1 LHRPETTRGADVNE
15 QNGLWC
21 RGKGPSRSG
30 WKFSC
35 SRSFTL
41 AVPTG
46 RICYRVTVQ
55 NVEFKAEL
63 KDLPLARTICRALG
77 ATSIST
83 MRQTD
88 TYYKLPAG
96 RLKKR
101 EIEGEPTE
109 YIFYQRP
116 DKTQPKISD
125 FKIYSEN
132 EAIARFGATA
142 LPVWLVVKKVRELW
156 MLGNVRIHLDTV
168 ESLGTFLEFEA
179 LVTPQNDVEQCRA
192 VVVELREQF
201 KPVLGEA
208 LSVGYSDLL
217 EG

>member
-1 LHRPETTRGADVNE
+1 VSELDHA
-15 QNGLWC
+15 GL
-21 RGKGPSRSG
+21 GGFLLSRRFIESS
-30 WKFSC
+30 F
-35 SRSFTL
+35 RSFTL
-41 AVPTG
+41 AVLAVKV
-46 RICYRVTVQ
+46 CYRVAVR

-83 MRQTD
+83 MQQTD

-101 EIEGEPTE
+101 EIDGEPTE

-132 EAIARFGATA
+132 EAITRFGATA
-142 LPVWLVVKKVRELW
+142 LPVWLVVKKIRELW

-168 ESLGTFLEFEA
+168 ETLGTFLEFEA
-179 LVTPQNDVEQCRA
+179 LVSPQNDVERCRA
-192 VVVELREQF
+192 VVAELREQF
-201 KPVLGEA
+201 RPALGEPV
-208 LSVGYSDLL
+208 SVGYSDLL
-217 EG
+217 AG